1 MNQTA
6 NPTLYRYLFDS
17 AVPMPELENTIVLA
31 IIATESLHGEAQ
43 SRIDIGHAFDAE
55 RRACVIDATTVVG
68 RDFNRLFVG
77 FVTREF
83 GADCF
88 KVERVPNAASQPAA

>member
-1 MNQTA
+1 MNQTT

-17 AVPMPELENTIVLA
+17 TVPMPELENTIVLA
-31 IIATESLHGEAQ
+31 IIATESLHGETQA
-43 SRIDIGHAFDAE
+43 RIDISHAFDAE
-55 RRACVIDATTVVG
+55 RRACVIDATTAVG

-88 KVERVPNAASQPAA
+88 KVERVANASQPTA